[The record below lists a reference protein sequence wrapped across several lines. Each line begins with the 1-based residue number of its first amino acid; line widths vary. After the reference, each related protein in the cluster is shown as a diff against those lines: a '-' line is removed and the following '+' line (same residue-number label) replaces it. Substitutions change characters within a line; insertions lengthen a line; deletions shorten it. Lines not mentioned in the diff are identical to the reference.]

1 MGAEFFEDLFTGDKI
16 NQAARSVSDTVS
28 GKVLTHLVTLLWVET
43 FATFSVVPRCSVLH
57 LLQIYIIT
65 ND

>member
-28 GKVLTHLVTLLWVET
+28 GKVLTHLVTL
-43 FATFSVVPRCSVLH
+43 
-57 LLQIYIIT
+57 
-65 ND
+65 